1 MRASTFGLTL
11 GCIVSLAAPASAQRL
26 SDITPYLMPDR
37 AAEVA
42 LARSAAPSAVSD
54 SATVLVLTRT
64 GFVEAVHG
72 TNGFTC
78 LVLRSFSGSVNDPT
92 FWDPR
97 VRAPLCFNPPAARTV
112 LPATLANV
120 RWLLD
125 GASATDAAARTRRAY
140 AAHEFPN
147 PAPGAMAYMLS
158 PRQWLAPV
166 DPHWMPH
173 FMFYFDRS
181 LPAAAWGAEGDMTA
195 PVIDG
200 SVGDPD
206 SPLLTLLVPV
216 RQWSDGTSALS
227 EARH

>member
-1 MRASTFGLTL
+1 MRASIFGLAI
-11 GCIVSLAAPASAQRL
+11 GCIVSFAAPASAQRL
-26 SDITPYLMPDR
+26 SDLTPYLMTDR

-42 LARSAAPSAVSD
+42 LARSAAPSAVAD
-54 SATVLVLTRT
+54 SATILVLTRT

-72 TNGFTC
+72 SNDFTC
-78 LVLRSFSGSVNDPT
+78 LVLRSFSGSVTDPD

-97 VRAPLCFNPPAARTV
+97 VRAPLCFNPPATHTV

-120 RWLLD
+120 QWLLG
-125 GASATDAAARTRRAY
+125 GASAADAAARTRRAY
-140 AAHEFPN
+140 AAHEFPS

-166 DPHWMPH
+166 KPHWMPH

-181 LPAAAWGAEGDMTA
+181 LPASAWGAKGDMAA

-200 SVGDPD
+200 SAGDPA
-206 SPLLTLLVPV
+206 SPVLTLLIPV
-216 RQWSDGTSALS
+216 RQWSDGTIALAA
-227 EARH
+227 ARH